1 MLETWLNG
9 TLTQRGKSNT
19 AGLKKKKKEIQSMA
33 ASLKLN
39 NQIEG
44 RNSLLGIAQVE
55 TTSKEPR

>member
-1 MLETWLNG
+1 
-9 TLTQRGKSNT
+9 
-19 AGLKKKKKEIQSMA
+19 MA